1 MTTEKFRNKYRIPST
16 RLQNWNYGWA
26 GAYFITICTKNRVK
40 YFGDISHGRM
50 HLSHIGVLADVFWY
64 EIKNHALNVELGA
77 FVVMPNHVHGILILH
92 NGNDNDNDA
101 NGNNEN
107 DNVND
112 YNDVNGNGN
121 GNVNG
126 NINGNVGG
134 NVGGNVDGNVETR
147 HALSLQSPQSPQP
160 SQSKPSQPSDQPPPT
175 TIGQQRFQN
184 QGKNTVSSIIGSY
197 KSAVSKHAHRLGFD
211 FVWQERFYDHIIR
224 NEKSYLRISRYIINN
239 PLNWREDRFYE

>member
-1 MTTEKFRNKYRIPST
+1 MTTEKFRNNYRIPST
-16 RLQNWNYGWA
+16 RLQNWDYGWA

-40 YFGDISHGRM
+40 YFGDIIDRRM
-50 HLSHIGVLADVFWY
+50 HLSPIGVLADVFWY
-64 EIKNHALNVELGA
+64 EIKNHTHNVELGA
-77 FVVMPNHVHGILILH
+77 FVVMPNHIHGILILH
-92 NGNDNDNDA
+92 NGNENNA
-101 NGNNEN
+101 NNNVNNENDINNN

-112 YNDVNGNGN
+112 CANKNVD

-126 NINGNVGG
+126 NINGNV
-134 NVGGNVDGNVETR
+134 DRNVETR
-147 HALSLQSPQSPQP
+147 HALSLQSPQPPQSKPPQP
-160 SQSKPSQPSDQPPPT
+160 PNTPSQPSNQPPPK

-211 FVWQERFYDHIIR
+211 FTWQERFYDHIIR

-239 PLNWREDRFYE
+239 PLNWQEDRFHV